1 MAFYYCHLFKA
12 KPMLSLKIIFSLGN
26 HSHFGPHFEARQFGS
41 GLEPD
46 RFEAAAVRQVG
57 VSREHHRDGAV
68 RAAAGGL
75 RQTGQQQLDP
85 TEFR

>member
-12 KPMLSLKIIFSLGN
+12 KPMFSLKIIFSLGH
-26 HSHFGPHFEARQFGS
+26 HSHFGPHFEARQSGS

-57 VSREHHRDGAV
+57 FGREHHRHGAV

-75 RQTGQQQLDP
+75 RQAGQQQLDP